1 MSSKIEVT
9 CRFYA
14 FCCLFLL
21 FISLVLGLF
30 LYLILGIIYLV
41 QDYDIVF
48 TNDSETKHV
57 IEKEGVKVS
66 KIPFKNRKVL
76 AGTQIRKRIASK
88 KDWNNLVPN
97 VVYEYIN
104 EINGQERMTVKI
116 HKT

>member
-1 MSSKIEVT
+1 MINLALINARIPSEKI
-9 CRFYA
+9 
-14 FCCLFLL
+14 
-21 FISLVLGLF
+21 FITPIPDLNNHKKWKEHIDF
-30 LYLILGIIYLV
+30 FV

-57 IEKEGVKVS
+57 FEKEGVKVS